1 MLDEP
6 RPEGYT
12 PFQGELV
19 VRQSCGCKP
28 EQPADTSLAGAA
40 YAGGVVRQ
48 HHDPDRTTRR
58 GVAYV
63 LGLSIVIAGAQVGVG
78 WWSARAWYDRAQF
91 VEAQRLSAALLTF
104 RPSDR
109 AGLAKPATAADLAPE
124 RSVITK
130 PARCAPLTLLSER
143 TPVDGES
150 WTGING
156 TPAQPVNTLTV
167 RFRNA
172 ATARR
177 ELAAKQAALLR
188 CVSVR
193 LTFPPFDQPEQR
205 FEVTSRWRL
214 PFPGDDRIGYALVG
228 EKKRYEFYVRRY
240 ANTLTWSY
248 GANESTPRVRQ
259 EVVDDLVDRLR
270 EMSEQ

>member
-1 MLDEP
+1 M
-6 RPEGYT
+6 
-12 PFQGELV
+12 
-19 VRQSCGCKP
+19 VR
-28 EQPADTSLAGAA
+28 
-40 YAGGVVRQ
+40 R

-63 LGLSIVIAGAQVGVG
+63 LGLSILLASAQVGVG
-78 WWSARAWYDRAQF
+78 WWSARAWYDQAQF
-91 VEAQRLSAALLTF
+91 VEAQQLSAALLTF
-104 RPSDR
+104 RPSER
-109 AGLAKPATAADLAPE
+109 AGLAKPATAADLAPG

-167 RFRNA
+167 RFRDA
-172 ATARR
+172 SAARR
-177 ELAAKQAALLR
+177 ELLAKQAALLP
-188 CVSVR
+188 CGSVR

-205 FEVTSRWRL
+205 FEVTGRRRL
-214 PFPGDDRIGYALVG
+214 PLPGGDRARYALVG
-228 EKKRYEFYVRRY
+228 DGKRYEFYVRRY

-270 EMSEQ
+270 EMSEE

>member
-1 MLDEP
+1 MRL
-6 RPEGYT
+6 
-12 PFQGELV
+12 
-19 VRQSCGCKP
+19 
-28 EQPADTSLAGAA
+28 PARATGRSLAGAA

-48 HHDPDRTTRR
+48 HHDSDRTTRR
-58 GVAYV
+58 GAAYI
-63 LGLSIVIAGAQVGVG
+63 LGLSIVLAGAQVGVG
-78 WWSARAWYDRAQF
+78 WWSARALYDRAQL
-91 VEAQRLSAALLTF
+91 VEPQRLSAALLTF

-124 RSVITK
+124 RSVITD
-130 PARCAPLTLLSER
+130 PARCAPLTLLAER

-167 RFRNA
+167 RFRDA
-172 ATARR
+172 ATAGR
-177 ELAAKQAALLR
+177 ELAAKQAALLS
-188 CVSVR
+188 CGSVR

-205 FEVTSRWRL
+205 FQVTGRRRL
-214 PFPGDDRIGYALVG
+214 PFPGDDRVGYSLVG

-248 GANESTPRVRQ
+248 GANESAPSVRR
-259 EVVDDLVDRLR
+259 EVVDDLVDRLKDMA
-270 EMSEQ
+270 EE